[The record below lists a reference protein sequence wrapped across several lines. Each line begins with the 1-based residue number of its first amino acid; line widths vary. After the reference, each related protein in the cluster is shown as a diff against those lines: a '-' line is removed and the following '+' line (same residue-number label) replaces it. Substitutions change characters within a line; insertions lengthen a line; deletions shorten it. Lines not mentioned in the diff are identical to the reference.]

1 MFLSFCTDVYVSSVV
16 RSRLH
21 KMEMKMRKLLKQ
33 YDDCAFKRNWENMI
47 SMFEEFRSN
56 LSEFSRSSPIVL
68 KNRADLKKAFF
79 RTNHPSPGSKYH
91 SDDVTVALQG
101 ARDFFSEARNLPRPN
116 LTIGSLRSEGLET
129 LKENLH
135 SLAGHCFPNQSL
147 EPLEIFP
154 QGSVSENREHTAPT
168 TSSSSLEGVLHW

>member
-1 MFLSFCTDVYVSSVV
+1 MFLSFCKNVYVSSVV
-16 RSRLH
+16 RSRLD

-56 LSEFSRSSPIVL
+56 LSEFIRSSPIVL
-68 KNRADLKKAFF
+68 KIAQKKAFF
-79 RTNHPSPGSKYH
+79 QTNHPSPGSKYR

-116 LTIGSLRSEGLET
+116 LTIGSLRSEGLD
-129 LKENLH
+129 
-135 SLAGHCFPNQSL
+135 
-147 EPLEIFP
+147 
-154 QGSVSENREHTAPT
+154 
-168 TSSSSLEGVLHW
+168 